1 MLLTASVLLFVQ
13 GVVSA
18 VSNTSNSSLISFV
31 TLGDWGGAG
40 IEAEHKTAELSV
52 AHQLSTSAAALSA
65 QFLINVGDNFYH
77 YGVKSKNDTQ
87 WQSTFE
93 NVYKEESM
101 MIPWYSVLGNH
112 DYGYDPEAQ
121 LHYKSANANRWVMPA
136 RYWTRRV
143 QIGQTAQWISF
154 VFLDSSP
161 CQQVRNFS
169 LL

>member
-40 IEAEHKTAELSV
+40 IEAVHKTAELSV

-101 MIPWYSVLGNH
+101 MIPWYSVLGNTTTDTIQKH
-112 DYGYDPEAQ
+112 
-121 LHYKSANANRWVMPA
+121 SC
-136 RYWTRRV
+136 T
-143 QIGQTAQWISF
+143 T
-154 VFLDSSP
+154 
-161 CQQVRNFS
+161 S
-169 LL
+169 LLTQTDGSCQHVTGPDVSKLVKLHNGFHLSF